1 MGVSQ
6 KALLLAVALLFL
18 RAEESAAAPAAH
30 LTLREV
36 AQKVVLTNPEVLSK
50 WHAFKAAGGDVD
62 VARAGFFPRL
72 DYSTAAAREKLR
84 QPGVADRD
92 YNRNGYTLT
101 LNQMLY
107 DGFATSSDVKRLD
120 KARLTRYFELLDAAE
135 NAALEAGRVYYDV
148 IRYRQLM
155 FLAENNFIEH
165 RASYEQL
172 LRRAQAGAGRR
183 VDVEHAAGR
192 LALAELNLT
201 TEAANLHDVMARFL
215 RLVGDRPPPVMFG
228 PARLGVDYPASEQE
242 ALKAAF
248 KTNPALRASLENVES
263 AQHDVEVRRSA
274 FHPKL
279 DLRVRNENIGN
290 YQGVTGT
297 RENNVAEVVLSYNL
311 FNGGAD
317 MARQRA
323 YADRKSLAVD
333 LRDKSCRDVRQTTSI
348 AYNDVLRLR
357 SQLANLDLQ
366 VSSIEKTR
374 DAYKA
379 QFNIGQR
386 SLLDLLDTENELLNA
401 RRTAV
406 NADAD
411 LALAYL
417 RTQAGIGRLL
427 QFLGLKRIDSDEAPD
442 VSELTPVV
450 ESDICPPEAPNSY
463 LVDLDALT
471 ARALALLDTPVPA
484 GEGAGIPRPATP
496 PALPI
501 APPVAPV
508 VPPSRIAPVPLSYP
522 PPIPAPRVPGASAQ
536 AASPLVLSSLV
547 LGAQSK
553 ESEASRPPLATPEV
567 PMPPLAA
574 STALELA
581 PAGAAAPTAG
591 EGQQAA
597 PAPSQGRILTDRVK
611 AWAAAWSAKAFA
623 AYAGFYAPSFVPAD
637 GSSRASW
644 EKQRAQRLAKPDR
657 VQVEVRNFRLNE
669 VAKDVFVAE
678 FEQRY
683 SSDSYSDTTM
693 KALRWVKSGG
703 EWLIEREA
711 MQPLS
716 SRVADRRRSG
726 K

>member
-1 MGVSQ
+1 MGVLQ
-6 KALLLAVALLFL
+6 KAFLLAIALLSL
-18 RAEESAAAPAAH
+18 RVGDVAAAAH
-30 LTLREV
+30 LTLKEV

-50 WHAFKAAGGDVD
+50 WHAFKAAGGDAD
-62 VARAGFFPRL
+62 VARAGFFPRV
-72 DYSTAAAREKLR
+72 DYTNGVARETLK
-84 QPGVADRD
+84 QPGVTDRD

-155 FLAENNFIEH
+155 FLAENNYVEH

-228 PARLGVDYPASEQE
+228 PARLGTDYPASEPE

-248 KTNPALRASLENVES
+248 RNNPALRASVENVQS

-279 DLRVRNENIGN
+279 DLRIRNENIDN
-290 YQGVTGT
+290 YQGVIGT
-297 RENNVAEVVLSYNL
+297 RQNNVAEVVFSYNL

-317 MARQRA
+317 VARQRA
-323 YADRKSLAVD
+323 SADRKSLAVD
-333 LRDKSCRDVRQTTSI
+333 LRDKSCRDIRQTLSI

-366 VSSIEKTR
+366 VSAIEKTR

-406 NADAD
+406 NADVD
-411 LALAYL
+411 LALSYL

-427 QFLGLKRIDSDEAPD
+427 EFLGLKRIESEATPDS
-442 VSELTPVV
+442 SELATIV
-450 ESDICPPEAPNSY
+450 ESEICPPDAPNNY
-463 LVDLDALT
+463 LVNLDALT
-471 ARALALLDTPVPA
+471 ARALAMLEVPIPA
-484 GEGAGIPRPATP
+484 TDAVGIPRPVAP
-496 PALPI
+496 PA
-501 APPVAPV
+501 APA
-508 VPPSRIAPVPLSYP
+508 PLSYP
-522 PPIPAPRVPGASAQ
+522 PPMPTPRAVGAP
-536 AASPLVLSSLV
+536 AASPLLLSSLV
-547 LGAQSK
+547 PPSPPAAP
-553 ESEASRPPLATPEV
+553 EA

-574 STALELA
+574 SALLQ
-581 PAGAAAPTAG
+581 PATMATVSGAA
-591 EGQQAA
+591 EAA
-597 PAPSQGRILTDRVK
+597 SSAALAQSQGKILTERVK
-611 AWAAAWSAKAFA
+611 AWAAAWSAKTYP
-623 AYAGFYAPSFVPAD
+623 AYADFYAPSFVPAD

-644 EKQRAQRLAKPDR
+644 ARQRAQRLAKPDR
-657 VQVEVRNFRLNE
+657 VQVEVRNFSLNE

-683 SSDSYSDTTM
+683 TSDSYSDKTL
-693 KALRWVKSGG
+693 KALQWVKTGG
-703 EWLIEREA
+703 EWLIERETVR
-711 MQPLS
+711 PFPS
-716 SRVADRRRSG
+716 SVPDRRRSG